1 MITTLQKKS
10 NAGRPPT
17 GQPSPF
23 SLENPIWNVVVEGIA
38 DGKSLSSVLKAP
50 GMPSHTSARMMI
62 KDNPIF
68 REAYERALQ
77 HRADRLAEEIL
88 ELADEDPPEG
98 LEGASLNAWVQNKR
112 LRVDTRKWIASK
124 LKPKTYGDRI
134 DVSVVDQRISV
145 IDAINEAQ
153 ARVTHDRG
161 NVTDIRDKNEN

>member
-1 MITTLQKKS
+1 MITALEKTVEKKGM
-10 NAGRPPT
+10 GRPVLY
-17 GQPSPF
+17 G
-23 SLENPIWNVVVEGIA
+23 LDNPIWETIVEGIA

-50 GMPSHTSARMMI
+50 NMPSHALARLMI
-62 KDNPIF
+62 KDNQIF

-153 ARVTHDRG
+153 ARVTHDRS
-161 NVTDIRDKNEN
+161 NVTDIEAKNEN

>member
-1 MITTLQKKS
+1 MITALEKTVEKKGM
-10 NAGRPPT
+10 GRPVLY
-17 GQPSPF
+17 G
-23 SLENPIWNVVVEGIA
+23 LDNPIWETIVEGIA

-50 GMPSHTSARMMI
+50 NMPSHALARLMI
-62 KDNPIF
+62 KDNVVF

-98 LEGASLNAWVQNKR
+98 LEGASLNGWVQDKR

>member
-1 MITTLQKKS
+1 MITALEKTVEKKGM
-10 NAGRPPT
+10 GRPVLY
-17 GQPSPF
+17 G
-23 SLENPIWNVVVEGIA
+23 LDNPIWEVIVEGIA

-50 GMPSHTSARMMI
+50 NMPSHALARLMI
-62 KDNPIF
+62 KDNVVF

-153 ARVTHDRG
+153 ARVTHDKG
-161 NVTDIRDKNEN
+161 NVTDIEVKNEN

>member
-1 MITTLQKKS
+1 MITALEKTVEKKGM
-10 NAGRPPT
+10 GRPVLY
-17 GQPSPF
+17 G
-23 SLENPIWNVVVEGIA
+23 LDNPIWETIVEGIA

-50 GMPSHTSARMMI
+50 NMPSHALARLMI
-62 KDNPIF
+62 KDNVVF

-98 LEGASLNAWVQNKR
+98 LEGASLNAWVQNNR

-161 NVTDIRDKNEN
+161 NVTDIRDKS

>member
-1 MITTLQKKS
+1 
-10 NAGRPPT
+10 
-17 GQPSPF
+17 
-23 SLENPIWNVVVEGIA
+23 
-38 DGKSLSSVLKAP
+38 
-50 GMPSHTSARMMI
+50 MMI
-62 KDNPIF
+62 KDNQIF

>member
-1 MITTLQKKS
+1 MITTLEKTVEKKGM
-10 NAGRPPT
+10 GRPVLY
-17 GQPSPF
+17 G
-23 SLENPIWNVVVEGIA
+23 LDNPIWETIVEGIA

-50 GMPSHTSARMMI
+50 NMPSHALARLMI
-62 KDNPIF
+62 RDNVVF

-88 ELADEDPPEG
+88 ELADEDPPKG

>member
-1 MITTLQKKS
+1 MMQIQEKQAPEAS
-10 NAGRPPT
+10 RSAGRPALFP
-17 GQPSPF
+17 
-23 SLENPIWNVVVEGIA
+23 LENPIWDIIVEGIA
-38 DGKSLSSVLKAP
+38 DGKSLSSVLRSP
-50 GMPSHTSARMMI
+50 GMPSHTLARMMI
-62 KDNPIF
+62 KDNAVF

-98 LEGASLNAWVQNKR
+98 LEGASLNDWVQNKR